1 MVVVAE
7 RAALRRGGAEA
18 PRTGASL
25 GGAGIDNGGGGELAV
40 VVVAEQTSRR
50 QAPAP
55 P

>member
-1 MVVVAE
+1 VVVVAE

-25 GGAGIDNGGGGELAV
+25 GGAGIDNGGGELAV